1 MRKIIRSLARRWN
14 QLWKQFVARMQRK
27 AMLLDLR
34 QSFMALET
42 RQVLA
47 GASFNPGLGV
57 LSMQLQNGET
67 ATLSQNLDQFVLDL
81 PDAEPDVVGNI
92 ADLVRIEAKGIGPGN
107 NGTFLWGGVTNN
119 DFTAANVITLSV
131 QDILSTDI
139 NVQSQG
145 IIIQGDSSASNF
157 SMVNSGSIQLTNEA
171 TSPFTF
177 GESLTLITTNDASGI
192 RIDGNLQAANNTLN
206 PDVIIRTEGIDA
218 AIFIDGN
225 ISLAGDPGAG
235 PNSTLTVET
244 LGTGGSSGVGISF
257 VSSQIT
263 TTDDATD
270 IALRSLGGNIDM
282 DNASRIDAM
291 AGSIELTANSSV
303 KFTGL
308 NSSNTDPN
316 AIQVT
321 SQTSELIDANALSTD
336 ANASLGGIFLRAA
349 NGIGNTD
356 TLEVRVGTLSAINST
371 SGKISIFNQSV
382 STDNDLILDLVEN
395 ANRDIE
401 IFNESAGIQ
410 QTSSGHI
417 IGNQVTLIAD
427 ASVFDLVNL
436 DTPLRSSFNR
446 SISLTN
452 STNAVSSLIGL
463 ATGEILLTTQNDLN
477 VIALRAQESIASPG
491 GFEFQSTA
499 GINQIIIESLSANIT
514 QGNLPSNQIATHRFS
529 AIANNGSVT
538 LDNTNNNALAVSGSA
553 QNNFLYTDA
562 NSFEVQGIT
571 AGNDVTIS
579 ALNASITQAAGAAN
593 AIRSSRTNAIANN
606 GSVTL
611 DNTNNNAL
619 NVSGSAQNNFLYTDA
634 NSFEVQGITAGNDV
648 TISALN
654 GSITQ
659 ATGAANAIRSSRTN
673 ATANNGSV
681 TLDNTNNNALSVSG
695 SAQNNFLY
703 TDANSFEVQG
713 ITAGNDVMISAET
726 GSITQAT
733 GAANAIRSSRT
744 NATANNGSV
753 TLDNTNNN
761 ALNVSGSAQNNFLYT
776 DANSFEVQGITAGND
791 VTISAQDGSITQ
803 AAGASNAIR
812 SSRTNA
818 TANNGSVTLDNTNN
832 NALNVSGS
840 AQNNFL
846 YTDANSFEVQG
857 ITAGNDVTISAL
869 NGSITQATGAS
880 NAIRSIRTNATANN
894 GSVTLD
900 NTNNNALNVSGSAQ
914 NNFLYTDANS
924 FEVQGITSG
933 GDVVLTTVAGG
944 ITQASSS
951 TAGIKADKLT
961 LRIDA
966 TTTPNANQIT
976 VDGWGRNNATLNS
989 VGNDVNKLDAISS
1002 GSIRFV
1008 NNGSLQV
1015 GTIVALS
1022 KDFVTGSTNT
1032 VATIANEV
1040 SLDSRQGGISQIYS
1054 PVTPQ
1059 YNPFQAHSLRAVVAT
1074 HAFFPDIDVVRL
1086 KISPLKDNVLKN
1098 SNLPSVL
1105 GDVFNDGST
1114 LSQVYN
1120 AANASASKFLDTLAT
1135 NNPRFVVTQ
1144 ELRDIYSLTKYN
1156 NNFAVLVLN
1165 RGDLIVDGIH
1175 AFEGKVSSAQGDSIT
1190 APNFLVAT
1198 VESTASAVKGA
1209 SAGDLIIPA
1218 NSKIEGLSLGTE
1230 TPVVVGQ
1237 DSGLV
1242 ILAGRDLIFG
1252 TAPSL
1257 TSGQIGTTPLTDNPQ
1272 YRQIVLS
1279 KSLAEKFYNG
1289 GEGVGNILS
1298 TEYEGVGNILSTE
1311 YVVGAETSWKDSKN
1325 DTHQQQRV
1333 ALDFG
1338 TQLAGGPERGFDVII
1353 SYFDGRTQR
1362 FANATEQGTT
1372 YPLPQS
1378 DPSIPPGPTNPLLLP
1393 TDERISIPSTKI
1405 ASGIEDMQ
1413 FRNNVVFQ
1421 RTEPL
1426 AVRSIDMLRMLTPT
1440 NTLATNAVVRRSA
1453 DFFMF
1458 ENVNSAFTDPSGL
1471 QDITFA
1477 SSYIDNVKPL
1487 VLAWSMMDENPQ
1499 MQMPQIL
1506 PSEMMELEDRL
1517 PLIRQDKSDIEIK
1530 AAQRTVEVAV
1540 YDIGYVDADTS
1551 TNASNKDRPDESQ
1564 IDNAVD
1570 EQQPLL
1576 KFIAYRVKEDDLV
1589 EAIRIE
1595 TLRRIVELVENN
1607 ENDSISKKLRLGGG
1621 FAVKEF
1627 VNGAPEKTLGTP
1639 FLITKDEIDTELDKG
1654 TQP

>member
-571 AGNDVTIS
+571 ASNDVTIS
-579 ALNASITQAAGAAN
+579 AQDGSITQAAGD
-593 AIRSSRTNAIANN
+593 S
-606 GSVTL
+606 
-611 DNTNNNAL
+611 
-619 NVSGSAQNNFLYTDA
+619 
-634 NSFEVQGITAGNDV
+634 
-648 TISALN
+648 
-654 GSITQ
+654 
-659 ATGAANAIRSSRTN
+659 
-673 ATANNGSV
+673 
-681 TLDNTNNNALSVSG
+681 
-695 SAQNNFLY
+695 
-703 TDANSFEVQG
+703 
-713 ITAGNDVMISAET
+713 
-726 GSITQAT
+726 
-733 GAANAIRSSRT
+733 NAIRSSRT

>member
-1 MRKIIRSLARRWN
+1 
-14 QLWKQFVARMQRK
+14 
-27 AMLLDLR
+27 
-34 QSFMALET
+34 
-42 RQVLA
+42 
-47 GASFNPGLGV
+47 
-57 LSMQLQNGET
+57 
-67 ATLSQNLDQFVLDL
+67 
-81 PDAEPDVVGNI
+81 
-92 ADLVRIEAKGIGPGN
+92 
-107 NGTFLWGGVTNN
+107 
-119 DFTAANVITLSV
+119 
-131 QDILSTDI
+131 
-139 NVQSQG
+139 
-145 IIIQGDSSASNF
+145 
-157 SMVNSGSIQLTNEA
+157 
-171 TSPFTF
+171 
-177 GESLTLITTNDASGI
+177 
-192 RIDGNLQAANNTLN
+192 
-206 PDVIIRTEGIDA
+206 
-218 AIFIDGN
+218 
-225 ISLAGDPGAG
+225 
-235 PNSTLTVET
+235 
-244 LGTGGSSGVGISF
+244 
-257 VSSQIT
+257 
-263 TTDDATD
+263 
-270 IALRSLGGNIDM
+270 
-282 DNASRIDAM
+282 
-291 AGSIELTANSSV
+291 
-303 KFTGL
+303 
-308 NSSNTDPN
+308 
-316 AIQVT
+316 
-321 SQTSELIDANALSTD
+321 
-336 ANASLGGIFLRAA
+336 
-349 NGIGNTD
+349 
-356 TLEVRVGTLSAINST
+356 
-371 SGKISIFNQSV
+371 
-382 STDNDLILDLVEN
+382 
-395 ANRDIE
+395 
-401 IFNESAGIQ
+401 
-410 QTSSGHI
+410 
-417 IGNQVTLIAD
+417 
-427 ASVFDLVNL
+427 
-436 DTPLRSSFNR
+436 
-446 SISLTN
+446 
-452 STNAVSSLIGL
+452 
-463 ATGEILLTTQNDLN
+463 
-477 VIALRAQESIASPG
+477 
-491 GFEFQSTA
+491 
-499 GINQIIIESLSANIT
+499 
-514 QGNLPSNQIATHRFS
+514 
-529 AIANNGSVT
+529 
-538 LDNTNNNALAVSGSA
+538 NTNNNALNVSGSA

-579 ALNASITQAAGAAN
+579 ALNGSITQATGAAN
-593 AIRSSRTNAIANN
+593 AIRSGRTNATANN

-659 ATGAANAIRSSRTN
+659 ATGAANAIRS
-673 ATANNGSV
+673 G
-681 TLDNTNNNALSVSG
+681 
-695 SAQNNFLY
+695 
-703 TDANSFEVQG
+703 
-713 ITAGNDVMISAET
+713 
-726 GSITQAT
+726 
-733 GAANAIRSSRT
+733 RT

-803 AAGASNAIR
+803 AAGAVNAIR
-812 SSRTNA
+812 SGRTNA

-857 ITAGNDVTISAL
+857 ITAGNDVTISAQD
-869 NGSITQATGAS
+869 GSITQAAGDS
-880 NAIRSIRTNATANN
+880 NAIRSSRTNATANN

-900 NTNNNALNVSGSAQ
+900 NTNNNALAVSGSAQ
-914 NNFLYTDANS
+914 NNFIYIDANS

-966 TTTPNANQIT
+966 TTTPDANQIT

-1074 HAFFPDIDVVRL
+1074 YAFFPDIDVVRL
-1086 KISPLKDNVLKN
+1086 KISPLSDNVLKN

-1257 TSGQIGTTPLTDNPQ
+1257 TSGQIGTTPL
-1272 YRQIVLS
+1272 
-1279 KSLAEKFYNG
+1279 
-1289 GEGVGNILS
+1289 
-1298 TEYEGVGNILSTE
+1298 
-1311 YVVGAETSWKDSKN
+1311 
-1325 DTHQQQRV
+1325 
-1333 ALDFG
+1333 
-1338 TQLAGGPERGFDVII
+1338 
-1353 SYFDGRTQR
+1353 
-1362 FANATEQGTT
+1362 
-1372 YPLPQS
+1372 
-1378 DPSIPPGPTNPLLLP
+1378 
-1393 TDERISIPSTKI
+1393 
-1405 ASGIEDMQ
+1405 
-1413 FRNNVVFQ
+1413 
-1421 RTEPL
+1421 
-1426 AVRSIDMLRMLTPT
+1426 
-1440 NTLATNAVVRRSA
+1440 
-1453 DFFMF
+1453 
-1458 ENVNSAFTDPSGL
+1458 
-1471 QDITFA
+1471 
-1477 SSYIDNVKPL
+1477 
-1487 VLAWSMMDENPQ
+1487 
-1499 MQMPQIL
+1499 
-1506 PSEMMELEDRL
+1506 
-1517 PLIRQDKSDIEIK
+1517 
-1530 AAQRTVEVAV
+1530 
-1540 YDIGYVDADTS
+1540 
-1551 TNASNKDRPDESQ
+1551 
-1564 IDNAVD
+1564 
-1570 EQQPLL
+1570 
-1576 KFIAYRVKEDDLV
+1576 
-1589 EAIRIE
+1589 
-1595 TLRRIVELVENN
+1595 
-1607 ENDSISKKLRLGGG
+1607 
-1621 FAVKEF
+1621 
-1627 VNGAPEKTLGTP
+1627 
-1639 FLITKDEIDTELDKG
+1639 
-1654 TQP
+1654 

>member
-553 QNNFLYTDA
+553 QNN
-562 NSFEVQGIT
+562 V
-571 AGNDVTIS
+571 
-579 ALNASITQAAGAAN
+579 
-593 AIRSSRTNAIANN
+593 
-606 GSVTL
+606 
-611 DNTNNNAL
+611 
-619 NVSGSAQNNFLYTDA
+619 
-634 NSFEVQGITAGNDV
+634 
-648 TISALN
+648 
-654 GSITQ
+654 
-659 ATGAANAIRSSRTN
+659 
-673 ATANNGSV
+673 
-681 TLDNTNNNALSVSG
+681 
-695 SAQNNFLY
+695 
-703 TDANSFEVQG
+703 
-713 ITAGNDVMISAET
+713 
-726 GSITQAT
+726 
-733 GAANAIRSSRT
+733 
-744 NATANNGSV
+744 
-753 TLDNTNNN
+753 
-761 ALNVSGSAQNNFLYT
+761 
-776 DANSFEVQGITAGND
+776 
-791 VTISAQDGSITQ
+791 
-803 AAGASNAIR
+803 
-812 SSRTNA
+812 
-818 TANNGSVTLDNTNN
+818 
-832 NALNVSGS
+832 
-840 AQNNFL
+840 L

>member
-1 MRKIIRSLARRWN
+1 
-14 QLWKQFVARMQRK
+14 
-27 AMLLDLR
+27 
-34 QSFMALET
+34 
-42 RQVLA
+42 
-47 GASFNPGLGV
+47 
-57 LSMQLQNGET
+57 
-67 ATLSQNLDQFVLDL
+67 
-81 PDAEPDVVGNI
+81 
-92 ADLVRIEAKGIGPGN
+92 
-107 NGTFLWGGVTNN
+107 
-119 DFTAANVITLSV
+119 
-131 QDILSTDI
+131 
-139 NVQSQG
+139 
-145 IIIQGDSSASNF
+145 
-157 SMVNSGSIQLTNEA
+157 
-171 TSPFTF
+171 
-177 GESLTLITTNDASGI
+177 
-192 RIDGNLQAANNTLN
+192 
-206 PDVIIRTEGIDA
+206 
-218 AIFIDGN
+218 
-225 ISLAGDPGAG
+225 
-235 PNSTLTVET
+235 
-244 LGTGGSSGVGISF
+244 
-257 VSSQIT
+257 
-263 TTDDATD
+263 
-270 IALRSLGGNIDM
+270 
-282 DNASRIDAM
+282 
-291 AGSIELTANSSV
+291 
-303 KFTGL
+303 
-308 NSSNTDPN
+308 
-316 AIQVT
+316 
-321 SQTSELIDANALSTD
+321 
-336 ANASLGGIFLRAA
+336 
-349 NGIGNTD
+349 
-356 TLEVRVGTLSAINST
+356 
-371 SGKISIFNQSV
+371 
-382 STDNDLILDLVEN
+382 
-395 ANRDIE
+395 
-401 IFNESAGIQ
+401 
-410 QTSSGHI
+410 
-417 IGNQVTLIAD
+417 
-427 ASVFDLVNL
+427 
-436 DTPLRSSFNR
+436 
-446 SISLTN
+446 
-452 STNAVSSLIGL
+452 
-463 ATGEILLTTQNDLN
+463 
-477 VIALRAQESIASPG
+477 
-491 GFEFQSTA
+491 
-499 GINQIIIESLSANIT
+499 
-514 QGNLPSNQIATHRFS
+514 
-529 AIANNGSVT
+529 
-538 LDNTNNNALAVSGSA
+538 
-553 QNNFLYTDA
+553 
-562 NSFEVQGIT
+562 
-571 AGNDVTIS
+571 
-579 ALNASITQAAGAAN
+579 
-593 AIRSSRTNAIANN
+593 
-606 GSVTL
+606 
-611 DNTNNNAL
+611 
-619 NVSGSAQNNFLYTDA
+619 
-634 NSFEVQGITAGNDV
+634 
-648 TISALN
+648 
-654 GSITQ
+654 
-659 ATGAANAIRSSRTN
+659 
-673 ATANNGSV
+673 
-681 TLDNTNNNALSVSG
+681 
-695 SAQNNFLY
+695 
-703 TDANSFEVQG
+703 
-713 ITAGNDVMISAET
+713 
-726 GSITQAT
+726 
-733 GAANAIRSSRT
+733 
-744 NATANNGSV
+744 
-753 TLDNTNNN
+753 
-761 ALNVSGSAQNNFLYT
+761 
-776 DANSFEVQGITAGND
+776 

>member
-1 MRKIIRSLARRWN
+1 M
-14 QLWKQFVARMQRK
+14 
-27 AMLLDLR
+27 
-34 QSFMALET
+34 
-42 RQVLA
+42 
-47 GASFNPGLGV
+47 
-57 LSMQLQNGET
+57 
-67 ATLSQNLDQFVLDL
+67 
-81 PDAEPDVVGNI
+81 
-92 ADLVRIEAKGIGPGN
+92 
-107 NGTFLWGGVTNN
+107 
-119 DFTAANVITLSV
+119 
-131 QDILSTDI
+131 
-139 NVQSQG
+139 
-145 IIIQGDSSASNF
+145 
-157 SMVNSGSIQLTNEA
+157 
-171 TSPFTF
+171 
-177 GESLTLITTNDASGI
+177 
-192 RIDGNLQAANNTLN
+192 
-206 PDVIIRTEGIDA
+206 
-218 AIFIDGN
+218 
-225 ISLAGDPGAG
+225 
-235 PNSTLTVET
+235 
-244 LGTGGSSGVGISF
+244 
-257 VSSQIT
+257 
-263 TTDDATD
+263 
-270 IALRSLGGNIDM
+270 
-282 DNASRIDAM
+282 
-291 AGSIELTANSSV
+291 
-303 KFTGL
+303 
-308 NSSNTDPN
+308 
-316 AIQVT
+316 
-321 SQTSELIDANALSTD
+321 
-336 ANASLGGIFLRAA
+336 
-349 NGIGNTD
+349 
-356 TLEVRVGTLSAINST
+356 
-371 SGKISIFNQSV
+371 
-382 STDNDLILDLVEN
+382 
-395 ANRDIE
+395 
-401 IFNESAGIQ
+401 
-410 QTSSGHI
+410 
-417 IGNQVTLIAD
+417 
-427 ASVFDLVNL
+427 
-436 DTPLRSSFNR
+436 
-446 SISLTN
+446 
-452 STNAVSSLIGL
+452 
-463 ATGEILLTTQNDLN
+463 
-477 VIALRAQESIASPG
+477 
-491 GFEFQSTA
+491 
-499 GINQIIIESLSANIT
+499 
-514 QGNLPSNQIATHRFS
+514 
-529 AIANNGSVT
+529 
-538 LDNTNNNALAVSGSA
+538 
-553 QNNFLYTDA
+553 
-562 NSFEVQGIT
+562 
-571 AGNDVTIS
+571 
-579 ALNASITQAAGAAN
+579 
-593 AIRSSRTNAIANN
+593 
-606 GSVTL
+606 
-611 DNTNNNAL
+611 
-619 NVSGSAQNNFLYTDA
+619 
-634 NSFEVQGITAGNDV
+634 
-648 TISALN
+648 
-654 GSITQ
+654 
-659 ATGAANAIRSSRTN
+659 
-673 ATANNGSV
+673 
-681 TLDNTNNNALSVSG
+681 
-695 SAQNNFLY
+695 
-703 TDANSFEVQG
+703 
-713 ITAGNDVMISAET
+713 
-726 GSITQAT
+726 
-733 GAANAIRSSRT
+733 
-744 NATANNGSV
+744 
-753 TLDNTNNN
+753 
-761 ALNVSGSAQNNFLYT
+761 
-776 DANSFEVQGITAGND
+776 
-791 VTISAQDGSITQ
+791 TISAQDGSITQ
-803 AAGASNAIR
+803 AAGDSNAIR

-832 NALNVSGS
+832 NALAVSGS
-840 AQNNFL
+840 AQNNFI
-846 YTDANSFEVQG
+846 Y
-857 ITAGNDVTISAL
+857 I
-869 NGSITQATGAS
+869 
-880 NAIRSIRTNATANN
+880 
-894 GSVTLD
+894 
-900 NTNNNALNVSGSAQ
+900 
-914 NNFLYTDANS
+914 DANS

-989 VGNDVNKLDAISS
+989 VVNDVNKLDAISS

-1074 HAFFPDIDVVRL
+1074 YAFFPDIDVVRL

-1257 TSGQIGTTPLTDNPQ
+1257 TSGQIGTTPLTPKAE

-1279 KSLAEKFYNG
+1279 ENLAATFYKG
-1289 GEGVGNILS
+1289 GYGAGDKLS
-1298 TEYEGVGNILSTE
+1298 TEF
-1311 YVVGAETSWKDSKN
+1311 VVGVPTLVNYPDKII
-1325 DTHQQQRV
+1325 HQQQRV

-1338 TQLAGGPERGFDVII
+1338 TLPYGSERGFDVII
-1353 SYFDGRTQR
+1353 SYFDGKTQR

-1372 YPLPQS
+1372 YQLPYS
-1378 DPSIPPGPTNPLLLP
+1378 DSSHPSGALNPLLLP
-1393 TDERISIPSTKI
+1393 TDDLISIPSTRVADGK
-1405 ASGIEDMQ
+1405 SDSQ

-1426 AVRSIDMLRMLTPT
+1426 AVSRFEMKLMLTST
-1440 NTLATNAVVRRSA
+1440 NTLATNAVVRRSS

-1471 QDITFA
+1471 RDITFA
-1477 SSYIDNVKPL
+1477 SQYIDNVKPY
-1487 VLAWSMMDENPQ
+1487 AEAFSTMDENPQ

-1540 YDIGYVDADTS
+1540 YDIGYVDVDTS

-1564 IDNAVD
+1564 IDNAVN

-1595 TLRRIVELVENN
+1595 TLRRIVATVESN
-1607 ENDSISKKLRLGGG
+1607 ESDSLSKKLRLGGG
-1621 FAVKEF
+1621 FAVVEF
-1627 VNGAPEKTLGTP
+1627 VNGAPGDILGTP

>member
-1 MRKIIRSLARRWN
+1 
-14 QLWKQFVARMQRK
+14 
-27 AMLLDLR
+27 
-34 QSFMALET
+34 
-42 RQVLA
+42 
-47 GASFNPGLGV
+47 
-57 LSMQLQNGET
+57 
-67 ATLSQNLDQFVLDL
+67 
-81 PDAEPDVVGNI
+81 
-92 ADLVRIEAKGIGPGN
+92 
-107 NGTFLWGGVTNN
+107 
-119 DFTAANVITLSV
+119 
-131 QDILSTDI
+131 
-139 NVQSQG
+139 
-145 IIIQGDSSASNF
+145 
-157 SMVNSGSIQLTNEA
+157 
-171 TSPFTF
+171 
-177 GESLTLITTNDASGI
+177 
-192 RIDGNLQAANNTLN
+192 
-206 PDVIIRTEGIDA
+206 
-218 AIFIDGN
+218 
-225 ISLAGDPGAG
+225 
-235 PNSTLTVET
+235 
-244 LGTGGSSGVGISF
+244 
-257 VSSQIT
+257 
-263 TTDDATD
+263 
-270 IALRSLGGNIDM
+270 
-282 DNASRIDAM
+282 
-291 AGSIELTANSSV
+291 
-303 KFTGL
+303 
-308 NSSNTDPN
+308 
-316 AIQVT
+316 
-321 SQTSELIDANALSTD
+321 
-336 ANASLGGIFLRAA
+336 
-349 NGIGNTD
+349 
-356 TLEVRVGTLSAINST
+356 
-371 SGKISIFNQSV
+371 
-382 STDNDLILDLVEN
+382 
-395 ANRDIE
+395 
-401 IFNESAGIQ
+401 
-410 QTSSGHI
+410 
-417 IGNQVTLIAD
+417 
-427 ASVFDLVNL
+427 
-436 DTPLRSSFNR
+436 
-446 SISLTN
+446 
-452 STNAVSSLIGL
+452 
-463 ATGEILLTTQNDLN
+463 
-477 VIALRAQESIASPG
+477 
-491 GFEFQSTA
+491 
-499 GINQIIIESLSANIT
+499 
-514 QGNLPSNQIATHRFS
+514 
-529 AIANNGSVT
+529 
-538 LDNTNNNALAVSGSA
+538 
-553 QNNFLYTDA
+553 
-562 NSFEVQGIT
+562 
-571 AGNDVTIS
+571 
-579 ALNASITQAAGAAN
+579 
-593 AIRSSRTNAIANN
+593 
-606 GSVTL
+606 
-611 DNTNNNAL
+611 
-619 NVSGSAQNNFLYTDA
+619 
-634 NSFEVQGITAGNDV
+634 
-648 TISALN
+648 
-654 GSITQ
+654 
-659 ATGAANAIRSSRTN
+659 
-673 ATANNGSV
+673 
-681 TLDNTNNNALSVSG
+681 
-695 SAQNNFLY
+695 
-703 TDANSFEVQG
+703 
-713 ITAGNDVMISAET
+713 
-726 GSITQAT
+726 
-733 GAANAIRSSRT
+733 
-744 NATANNGSV
+744 
-753 TLDNTNNN
+753 
-761 ALNVSGSAQNNFLYT
+761 
-776 DANSFEVQGITAGND
+776 
-791 VTISAQDGSITQ
+791 
-803 AAGASNAIR
+803 
-812 SSRTNA
+812 
-818 TANNGSVTLDNTNN
+818 
-832 NALNVSGS
+832 
-840 AQNNFL
+840 
-846 YTDANSFEVQG
+846 
-857 ITAGNDVTISAL
+857 
-869 NGSITQATGAS
+869 
-880 NAIRSIRTNATANN
+880 
-894 GSVTLD
+894 
-900 NTNNNALNVSGSAQ
+900 
-914 NNFLYTDANS
+914 
-924 FEVQGITSG
+924 
-933 GDVVLTTVAGG
+933 
-944 ITQASSS
+944 
-951 TAGIKADKLT
+951 
-961 LRIDA
+961 
-966 TTTPNANQIT
+966 
-976 VDGWGRNNATLNS
+976 

>member
-648 TISALN
+648 TISAQD

-812 SSRTNA
+812 SS
-818 TANNGSVTLDNTNN
+818 
-832 NALNVSGS
+832 
-840 AQNNFL
+840 
-846 YTDANSFEVQG
+846 
-857 ITAGNDVTISAL
+857 
-869 NGSITQATGAS
+869 
-880 NAIRSIRTNATANN
+880 RTNATANN